1 MIHNLL
7 KKIFNKIYMDQK
19 IAIFKELMGLF
30 TKISLSCTK
39 NQQLELIY
47 NLYLSI
53 FKNYSYILKHNTQF
67 YEASE
72 KKSKEIFLELKKD
85 NSKDTIILRTFL
97 LKIHN
102 KYVDNYILIIRSI
115 SYNISLDIKKYICSY
130 IFG

>member
-7 KKIFNKIYMDQK
+7 KKIFNKIYMYQK

-72 KKSKEIFLELKKD
+72 KKSTEIFFELKKD

-97 LKIHN
+97 LKIHK

-115 SYNISLDIKKYICSY
+115 SCNISLDIKKYICSY